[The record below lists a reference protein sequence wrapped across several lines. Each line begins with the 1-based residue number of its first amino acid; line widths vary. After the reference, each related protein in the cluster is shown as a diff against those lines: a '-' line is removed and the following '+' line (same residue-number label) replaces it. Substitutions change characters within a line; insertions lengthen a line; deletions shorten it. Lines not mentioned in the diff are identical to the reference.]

1 MACSEA
7 AELVTGHVYV
17 IFATIAKPPK
27 DKLTICV
34 CAGKNLFLWIN
45 TKRNDR
51 QDGQLPLRAD
61 DHGVLDRDCFLDC
74 SFVSTFPPVSLA
86 SARDRGPISDDLR
99 NRIIEMFEQTPPRRV
114 PRERVALII
123 ASLRET
129 PQERYSDGG
138 LNPNP

>member
-74 SFVSTFPPVSLA
+74 RRFRPSRWRAPATG
-86 SARDRGPISDDLR
+86 GPS
-99 NRIIEMFEQTPPRRV
+99 QTTC
-114 PRERVALII
+114 AI
-123 ASLRET
+123 ASSRCSSKLR
-129 PQERYSDGG
+129 PAGSHANG
-138 LNPNP
+138 

>member
-86 SARDRGPISDDLR
+86 SARDRGPS
-99 NRIIEMFEQTPPRRV
+99 QTTC
-114 PRERVALII
+114 AI
-123 ASLRET
+123 ASSRCSSKLR
-129 PQERYSDGG
+129 PAGSHANG
-138 LNPNP
+138 